1 MKSALMHACLFLG
14 AFSTFAFSAVTWTT
28 IDYPGAA
35 LTNANGINSSGQ
47 IVGTFI
53 VTSGV
58 QSFLLSGGVFTTIQF
73 PGGNTTTF
81 AEGIN
86 DAGDVA
92 GSYAAPGIFSQ
103 AFIMQGSTFTAIN
116 FPGSSNTEAWGI
128 NNADQVVGSYAGTDG
143 HTHGF
148 LWDAG
153 TFTTIDVTGA
163 QITSLT
169 GIDNFGDIVG
179 EFLVSDNIS
188 GGVQHP
194 FDAPGATN
202 TLGWGIN
209 DHFRLKSADVL
220 NRELSGNTPSLQN

>member
-1 MKSALMHACLFLG
+1 L
-14 AFSTFAFSAVTWTT
+14 
-28 IDYPGAA
+28 
-35 LTNANGINSSGQ
+35 
-47 IVGTFI
+47 
-53 VTSGV
+53 
-58 QSFLLSGGVFTTIQF
+58 
-73 PGGNTTTF
+73 
-81 AEGIN
+81 
-86 DAGDVA
+86 
-92 GSYAAPGIFSQ
+92 
-103 AFIMQGSTFTAIN
+103 QGSTFTAIN

-179 EFLVSDNIS
+179 EFLGSDNKAHGVVIN

-202 TLGWGIN
+202 TLGWRIN
-209 DHFRLKSADVL
+209 DHFRLESPDV
-220 NRELSGNTPSLQN
+220 